1 MPPRS
6 AMWRIVVPFMSPV
19 SVNARRAACRIDF
32 FRASAVSRRAR
43 GDSPAFVDG
52 RVALPGHGSSCLR
65 LTTK

>member
-1 MPPRS
+1 
-6 AMWRIVVPFMSPV
+6 MWRIVVPFMSPV
-19 SVNARRAACRIDF
+19 SVNARRAAWRIDF

-52 RVALPGHGSSCLR
+52 RVAFMAMGPPAFR